1 MTRHREDARLYAGN
15 DDFKDFEALKER
27 LSRARPKDTA
37 MDYAQRRGFEVAV
50 EPMRQATPHE
60 PGRGEDQAFD
70 AIERFKVAEC
80 EFIKAAERFGLDPDA
95 KLRVAEARQRMS
107 WAAEEISKDGDLM
120 RQAKAARVVEHV
132 QSLIRE
138 NRRGMSKEQGFEW
151 SADDSQ
157 TLDAKRMAE
166 DVRRLLLLRQP
177 GSPIDNNICEQ
188 VLKRAVLHRKILC
201 FTAPWAAPR
210 WAISS

>member
-1 MTRHREDARLYAGN
+1 MDRHLSYVGMTRHREDARLYAGN

-80 EFIKAAERFGLDPDA
+80 EFIKAAERFGLDPDPDA
-95 KLRVAEARQRMS
+95 KLRGRSTATDEF
-107 WAAEEISKDGDLM
+107 G
-120 RQAKAARVVEHV
+120 
-132 QSLIRE
+132 
-138 NRRGMSKEQGFEW
+138 RRG
-151 SADDSQ
+151 
-157 TLDAKRMAE
+157 
-166 DVRRLLLLRQP
+166 
-177 GSPIDNNICEQ
+177 N
-188 VLKRAVLHRKILC
+188 LKRRRPD
-201 FTAPWAAPR
+201 APGQGCPR
-210 WAISS
+210 R